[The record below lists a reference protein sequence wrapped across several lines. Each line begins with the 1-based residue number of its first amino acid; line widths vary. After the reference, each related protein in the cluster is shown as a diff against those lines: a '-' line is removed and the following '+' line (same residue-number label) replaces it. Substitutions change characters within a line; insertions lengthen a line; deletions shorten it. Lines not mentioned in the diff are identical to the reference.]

1 MDYRKLVFTWML
13 VSITCISQAQLGG
26 GSLSINLD
34 DFYKRFKNYE
44 YSQKQGEKSDIL
56 GSPYESD
63 EFVPGSIVTLSKQ
76 HYVGILMRFNIFSD
90 QVEFKVPDG
99 GIFAIGFPEIIDSI
113 RIGNKTYIYYP
124 YKCSFKTQKGY
135 FKVLTP
141 GRPALLQKMSIY
153 LKPAEPPQPYKDR
166 VPPAFVRTPDEFYL
180 AFSPDVALK
189 ISGKNDFLK
198 TLDKNRSELGQFIKK
213 NKLKFDKPD
222 DLVKLMEY
230 YYSIA
235 K

>member
-1 MDYRKLVFTWML
+1 MDYKKLVFTWMF
-13 VSITCISQAQLGG
+13 VSVACISQAQLGG
-26 GSLSINLD
+26 SSLSINLD

-63 EFVPGSIVTLSKQ
+63 EFVPGSIVTLTKQ
-76 HYVGILMRFNIFSD
+76 HYVGIPMRFNIFSD

-99 GIFAIGFPEIIDSI
+99 GIFAIGLPEIIDSV
-113 RIGNKTYIYYP
+113 RIGDKTFIYYP
-124 YKCSFKTQKGY
+124 YKYSFKIQKGY

-141 GRPALLQKMSIY
+141 GSPALLQKMNIY
-153 LKPAEPPQPYKDR
+153 LKPAEPPRPYKDPI
-166 VPPAFVRTPDEFYL
+166 PPTFVRTPDEFYL
-180 AFSPDVALK
+180 AFSPDAALK
-189 ISGKNDFLK
+189 ITGKRDFLN
-198 TLDKNRSELGQFIKK
+198 TLNKNRSELEQFIKK
-213 NKLKFDKPD
+213 NKLKLDKPD

-230 YYSIA
+230 YFSIA